1 MSAGWWGRGHVS
13 RAIFDDALPP
23 PRPLPETLESPIIV
37 TRGPVVYPHTV
48 STMTLQDE
56 RALHALEAARDTG
69 FAGYFLV
76 NTETAHALPSNIP
89 EIGVLVEL
97 GRVLRLPD
105 NSASFVVRGR
115 CRVRLVEWLQ
125 VTPFLVARLECVH
138 EPEGTS
144 PSTEAMMR
152 VALSLFERAISL
164 DERLPED
171 ALVYAMN
178 LQSPSDLADF
188 IASSLSLDLAS
199 HQSLIEAIDPTTR
212 LQRLNSLLARE
223 LDLLELEDRIQAR
236 AQSEVDKSQR
246 EYYLREQLRSIQAEL
261 GELDAN
267 ASEIK
272 SFRERLQQ
280 KRLPDLARERVEHEL
295 ARLEQMPSMSPEV
308 SITRDYVDWIL
319 DLPWHEATTD
329 NLDVNHAERVLNAH
343 HYGLTKVK
351 DRILEYIA
359 VLNLKGTTSRSPV
372 LCFVGPPGVGKTSL
386 ARSIAEALGRRFVR
400 MSLGGVRD
408 EAEIRG
414 HRRTYVGALP
424 GRILQMMR
432 RAGVINPLFV
442 LDELDKLGEDFRG
455 DPSSALLEVLDP
467 EQNHEFEDHYLDLPY
482 DLSHV
487 MWVTTANYLYDIPP
501 ALRDRLEVIK
511 FPGYIEEE
519 KMHIARRFLIPRQIQ
534 ENGLSQAHLTFSD
547 ASLQHMIR
555 EYTYE
560 AGVRDL
566 ERAIASVCRKVARR
580 VASQKPFP
588 HRITPTLVEQ
598 LLGPPTANLMRV
610 ETEDQVGVANGV
622 AWDEAGGDLLQ
633 IEVTVMEGRGDLLL
647 TGQLGDVMQESAKAA
662 MSYVRSHAKELGI
675 PQRRIEKSDVHIH
688 VPEGSISKEGPSAGI
703 AMAIALVSAFT
714 KIPVRH
720 DVAMTGEITLRG
732 RVLPIGGLREKLM
745 AAHRANI
752 RKFILPKKNAKEL
765 VEVPRRV
772 LREMTI
778 HQVSTMEEVISI
790 ALTSQPKPLTEEEA
804 DKEANGRRQKRSKRD
819 SEASKEAAPAS

>member
-1 MSAGWWGRGHVS
+1 MPTLSFHTASSVGWSGRSQAS
-13 RAIFDDALPP
+13 RIYFDDALPP
-23 PRPLPETLESPIIV
+23 PRPIPEALDAPIIV
-37 TRGPVVYPHTV
+37 TRGPVMYPHAVTAI
-48 STMTLQDE
+48 TLQDE
-56 RALHALEAARDTG
+56 RSLQALEVARDAG

-76 NTETAHALPSNIP
+76 GAEGAHPFPSQVP

-97 GRVLRLPD
+97 GRILRLPD
-105 NSASFVVRGR
+105 GSVSSILRAR
-115 CRVRLVEWLQ
+115 CRVRRIEWIQ
-125 VTPFLVARLECVH
+125 TTPFMVARLEQIQN
-138 EPEGTS
+138 PATIT
-144 PSTEAMMR
+144 PSIEAMMR

-178 LQSPSDLADF
+178 LRDPGDLADF
-188 IASSLSLDLAS
+188 IASSLFLDLAS
-199 HQSLIEAIDPTTR
+199 HQSLIEAVDPGLR
-212 LQRLNSLLARE
+212 LQRLNSFLAKE

-246 EYYLREQLRSIQAEL
+246 EFYLREQLRSIQTEL

-267 ASEIK
+267 ISEIK
-272 SFRERLQQ
+272 ALRERLKQ
-280 KRLPDLARERVEHEL
+280 KNPPAFVRERVEHEL

-359 VLNLKGTTSRSPV
+359 ALSLKGTASRSPI

-400 MSLGGVRD
+400 VSLGGVRD

-424 GRILQMMR
+424 GRIIQMMR
-432 RAGVINPLFV
+432 RAGVVNPLFV

-467 EQNHEFEDHYLDLPY
+467 EQNNEFEDHYLDLPY
-482 DLSHV
+482 DLSRV
-487 MWVTTANYLYDIPP
+487 LWITTANYLYDIPP

-519 KMHIARRFLIPRQIQ
+519 KIHIAQQFLIPRQLQ
-534 ENGLSQAHLTFSD
+534 ENGLAQVTLSFSE

-566 ERAIASVCRKVARR
+566 ERNIASICRKVARR
-580 VASQKPFP
+580 VASCKSFP
-588 HRITPTLVEQ
+588 HRITPKLVEDF
-598 LLGPPTANLMRV
+598 LGPPTANLMRA
-610 ETEDQVGVANGV
+610 ESEDQIGLANGV

-633 IEVTVMEGRGDLLL
+633 IEVSVMDGRGELLL

-662 MSYVRSHAKELGI
+662 MSYVRSHAKALGI
-675 PQRRIEKSDVHIH
+675 TRQQIEKSDVHIH
-688 VPEGSISKEGPSAGI
+688 VPEGSISKEGPSAGV
-703 AMAIALVSAFT
+703 AMAIALISAFT

-732 RVLPIGGLREKLM
+732 RILPIGGLREKLM
-745 AAHRANI
+745 AAHRAGI
-752 RKFILPKKNAKEL
+752 RKFVLPKKNAKEL
-765 VEVPRRV
+765 SEVPRRV
-772 LREMTI
+772 LREMSL
-778 HQVSTMEEVISI
+778 HQVGTMEEVIQV
-790 ALTSQPKPLTEEEA
+790 ALTHQPQPLSGEEEA
-804 DKEANGRRQKRSKRD
+804 NTKSSKARRRK
-819 SEASKEAAPAS
+819 SEI